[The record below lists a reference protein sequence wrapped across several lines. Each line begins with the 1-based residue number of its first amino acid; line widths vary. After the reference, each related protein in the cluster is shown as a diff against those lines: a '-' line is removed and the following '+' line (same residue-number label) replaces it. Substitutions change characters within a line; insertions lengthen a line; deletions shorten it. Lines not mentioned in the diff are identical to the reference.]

1 MKRLLKVI
9 MLVWGLCVC
18 MAGCESSDC
27 LLSSESYCSISFVD
41 GQGKSVKLLDTLT
54 VSINLNENDTVYVY
68 QSATDTVV
76 SSSPI
81 DSLVAKGYELSLLA
95 ERVRGILLN
104 RKFGAEGLD
113 IPLSFT
119 SERDTFFFRYS
130 ARLADTVYVDHVNL
144 PYFSSMDCGTVMHYR
159 IASVSS
165 THHLID
171 SIRIV
176 NSEVTNTLKENVA
189 IYYTVNN

>member
-1 MKRLLKVI
+1 MRRLLKVI

-54 VSINLNENDTVYVY
+54 VSVNLNEYDTTYIY
-68 QSATDTVV
+68 RSATDTVV
-76 SSSPI
+76 SQSPI
-81 DSLVAKGYELSLLA
+81 DSLVAKGYELSLLV
-95 ERVRGILLN
+95 EQIQGVLLN
-104 RKFGAEGLD
+104 RKSGAEGVE

-119 SERDTFFFRYS
+119 SERDTFFYRYS

-159 IASVSS
+159 ITSVSS

-171 SIRIV
+171 SVRIV
-176 NSEVTNTLKENVA
+176 NPEVTNTLKENVT